1 MTAMPIDSSSVIDLE
16 ATTAALH
23 ELRRTRRHN
32 RLSEVHWIDA
42 LYRVYMVGLAT
53 VIFVMFASSQLPDN
67 RLSVAEA
74 ADFADRGP
82 MWLGLALAAAVAVG
96 LRSGGRGGPL
106 VLEAPVVMHE
116 LSAPVPRSEV
126 VRGPAIKQ
134 LRFLAF
140 AGAVLGAIVGELA
153 ARRLPVNHVASIASC
168 AAAFSLAGILASA
181 TAMAVSGHR
190 VRWWPANALAVMV
203 LAWSVVDILT
213 GVRTSPLT
221 LLADLAFWPI
231 TFRPLAIIGIVLVVV
246 VVVLAIRR
254 IGDLSIEHALRRAG
268 LVAQLRFAVTLQDVR
283 TVVLL
288 RRQLSQENPRLRP
301 WIRIGRAKRRS
312 VIPPVWKR
320 DWQSYLR
327 FPLPRLARMVL
338 MAAIAGLALGAVWH
352 GTIPAILIA
361 GFALYIVAY
370 DAAEPTAQEV
380 DHPTR
385 WESYPEAPGLVLLHH
400 LAAAFAV
407 MAVMCIIAGA
417 AATVLVPFT
426 VVWQI
431 GLILIIPVALASA
444 VAATISTAMGA
455 PDVAG
460 LSGLG
465 PDVMGWVMLA
475 RLVLPPT
482 IVIIALLPM
491 LNAGSDP
498 AAVNTNKVGNVTVYA
513 LFAVGAAILYL
524 RTRKP
529 KHL

>member
-1 MTAMPIDSSSVIDLE
+1 MSSGPVDSSSVIDLE

-23 ELRRTRRHN
+23 DLRRTRRHN
-32 RLSEVHWIDA
+32 RLSEVHWVDA

-53 VIFVMFASSQLPDN
+53 VIFVLFASSQLPND
-67 RLSVAEA
+67 RLSTAEA
-74 ADFADRGP
+74 VDFAGHAP
-82 MWLGLALAAAVAVG
+82 IWLGLAFAVAVGVG

-106 VLEAPVVMHE
+106 VLEAPVVVHE
-116 LSAPVPRSEV
+116 LSAPVPRAAV

-140 AGAVLGAIVGELA
+140 AGAVVGAIIGELA
-153 ARRLPVNHVASIASC
+153 ARRLPVNPVASIVSG
-168 AAAFSLAGILASA
+168 AATFALAGVLASA
-181 TAMAVSGHR
+181 TAMVLSGRR
-190 VRWWPANALAVMV
+190 VRWWPANALAVLV
-203 LAWSVVDILT
+203 IGWSLVDILT

-231 TFRPLAIIGIVLVVV
+231 TFRPLAIIAVLLVALM
-246 VVVLAIRR
+246 VVLALRR

-301 WIRIGRAKRRS
+301 WIRIGRARRRS
-312 VIPPVWKR
+312 FIPPVWKR

-327 FPLPRLARMVL
+327 FPLPRLARMVV
-338 MAAIAGLALGAVWH
+338 MAAAAGLAIAAVWR
-352 GTIPAILIA
+352 GTIPAILLA
-361 GFALYIVAY
+361 GLALYIVAY

-385 WESYPEAPGLVLLHH
+385 WESYPEAPGAFLLQH

-407 MAVMCIIAGA
+407 MVLMSVVAGA
-417 AATVLVPFT
+417 AASILVPFT

-431 GLILIIPVALASA
+431 GLILIIPVSLAAA

-475 RLVLPPT
+475 RLVIPPV
-482 IVIIALLPM
+482 IVVVALLPM

-498 AAVNTNKVGNVTVYA
+498 AALNTTKVGNATVYA
-513 LFAVGAAILYL
+513 LFAVGGAILYL